1 METAIILF
9 QMLLIWLF
17 SLLLAFVG
25 GCLYSRIKKPISNKK
40 THTSENKA
48 INEKEQKEYENF
60 MTYNG
65 RPQNVISD

>member
-25 GCLYSRIKKPISNKK
+25 GCLYSRIKKRTPKQKPHTAKDTDEFKK
-40 THTSENKA
+40 A
-48 INEKEQKEYENF
+48 MREYENF
-60 MTYNG
+60 LTYTG
-65 RPQNVISD
+65 QPQDVIND